1 MVDNDSDSPNSDPAD
16 SYVSRLTQL
25 ARDRPDELP
34 YHHLGADG
42 REFSFT
48 WSWLDTRSG
57 QLAGALADRGLS
69 FGDRLE
75 IAFHNSPELMLSVF
89 AAWKLGSVP
98 VPVRWD
104 LPDWE
109 RLRLRQV
116 IGARVSLTSEDL
128 AWIER
133 TRTRGVPALPDV
145 VSPQM
150 QGICSSG
157 STGTPKIILSNH
169 PACFNPAFSTPL
181 AEAWAPVARPQ
192 RILVLAPMYHVN
204 AFSTLNNLLAGDLIF
219 VMEKFDA
226 AQALDAIERHRITTF
241 TATPTMLQRM
251 ADVVDIDRRD
261 LSSLVW
267 ITQGA
272 APMPPSLV
280 HRWAGLIGPVR
291 IVMAYGMTE
300 GIGVTAVRGDEWMG
314 REGTVGKGMRDT
326 EIRILDSDLGHL
338 PSGEIGDVY
347 LRSPSYGGSNYLGD
361 APQMKCTADG
371 FRTGGDI
378 GYLDDDGFLYL
389 VDRRVDLIVT
399 GGANVFPAEVEAAL
413 IDHPDVADVV
423 VVGLKDPEWGRR
435 VHAIVEPRDPS
446 SPPERGEI
454 ISYAK
459 RRVAPYKVPK
469 SVEFVDAMP
478 RSAATKVNRGRL
490 VDERGG

>member
-1 MVDNDSDSPNSDPAD
+1 MSDTQLDPPRDDPAD
-16 SYVSRLTQL
+16 SYVSRLAQL
-25 ARDRPDELP
+25 ARDLPDEYP
-34 YHHLGADG
+34 YHHLGLDG
-42 REFSFT
+42 RESGFS
-48 WSWLDTRSG
+48 WSWLERRSN
-57 QLAGALADRGLS
+57 QLAVALAERGLAY
-69 FGDRLE
+69 GDRLE

-89 AAWKLGSVP
+89 AAWKLGAVP

-109 RLRLRQV
+109 RNRLQQV
-116 IGARVSLTSEDL
+116 IDPRVSLTSDDIL
-128 AWIER
+128 WIEG
-133 TRTRGVPALPDV
+133 TRSRPV
-145 VSPQM
+145 VSLPHAVSPRM

-204 AFSTLNNLLAGDLIF
+204 AFSTLNNLLAGDLLF

-226 AQALDAIERHRITTF
+226 AQALDAIERDRITTF

-251 ADVVDIDRRD
+251 ADVDDVDRRD

-280 HRWAGLIGPVR
+280 HRWAGLIGAER

-326 EIRILDSDLGHL
+326 EIRILDRELRDL
-338 PSGEIGDVY
+338 PAGEIGDVY
-347 LRSPSYGGSNYLGD
+347 LRSPSYGGSQYLGD
-361 APQMKCTADG
+361 APQMKSTADG

-378 GYLDDDGFLYL
+378 GYLDDDDFLYL

-413 IDHPDVADVV
+413 IDHPEVADVV
-423 VVGLKDPEWGRR
+423 VVGLQDPEWGRR
-435 VHAIVEPRDPS
+435 VHAIVEPREPS
-446 SPPERGEI
+446 SPPRPDEI

-459 RRVAPYKVPK
+459 RRVAAYKVPK
-469 SVEFVDAMP
+469 SVEFVDVMP

-490 VDERGG
+490 VEERGG